1 MKNIIKIVLLG
12 LVFFSILVYITA
24 PDAPVKIN
32 KISILSL
39 ENLPN
44 NVVLVGDT
52 KINKNSLYKKDLTN
66 LLIIG
71 NHDSLSI
78 LSQFD
83 KYYKTSLNI
92 TLVANISKA
101 PWFIKK
107 WVIPSKLE
115 ELTNDSDIRII
126 YDEDGSFIQ
135 SLNINKSDKTEFLVF
150 EIKKNKDIVLLFKS
164 RVKEDA
170 INGSMSDQE
179 IKTVLKPIYLLN

>member
-32 KISILSL
+32 KSSILSL

-44 NVVLVGDT
+44 NIVLLGDK
-52 KINKNSLYKKDLTN
+52 KIDKKDLIKKNAKN
-66 LLIIG
+66 LLIVA

-78 LSQFD
+78 LVLFP

-92 TLVANISKA
+92 TLIANISKA

-115 ELTNDSDIRII
+115 ELTQVSKLNMI
-126 YDEDGSFIQ
+126 YDEDGSFVQ

-150 EIKKNKDIVLLFKS
+150 EIKKNNDIVLLFKS

-170 INGSMSDQE
+170 INGSMSEQE